1 MASIEKSISEAITTS
16 KRGSIFFPIDFCN
29 YGEHKAVGKVLE
41 RLTASKQIIRLAR
54 GIYCYPKIDKKLGLG
69 ILYPSI
75 EEIANGIARRDKARI
90 APTGIQAL
98 NKLGLSTQVPM
109 NVVYMTDGTNRK
121 VNLGNGRS
129 IQFKYTSPGNL
140 AFTNKL
146 AMLVTFA
153 LKEIGKDKVTESQ
166 FELIKEI
173 LKKETKEKVLA
184 DLSLMPAWVRTI
196 IKSAYE

>member
-1 MASIEKSISEAITTS
+1 MANIEKSISEAITTS
-16 KRGSIFFPIDFCN
+16 KRGSIFFPIDFCK
-29 YGEHKAVGKVLE
+29 YGEYKAVGKVLE
-41 RLTASKQIIRLAR
+41 RLTASKKIIRLAR

-69 ILYPSI
+69 VLYPSI

-109 NVVYMTDGTNRK
+109 NVVYMTDGTSRK
-121 VNLGNGRS
+121 VNLGNSRS

>member
-1 MASIEKSISEAITTS
+1 M
-16 KRGSIFFPIDFCN
+16 
-29 YGEHKAVGKVLE
+29 GE
-41 RLTASKQIIRLAR
+41 QIIRLAR
-54 GIYCYPKIDKKLGLG
+54 GIYCYPQIDKKLGLG

-75 EEIANGIARRDKARI
+75 EDIANNIARRDKARI

-121 VNLGNGRS
+121 INLGDGRS
-129 IQFKYTSPGNL
+129 IQFKYTRPSNL

-153 LKEIGKDKVTESQ
+153 LKEIGKDKVTETQ
-166 FELIKEI
+166 FEQIKEI
-173 LKKETKEKVLA
+173 LKKESKDKVLA
-184 DLSLMPAWVRTI
+184 DLPLMPAWIRTI